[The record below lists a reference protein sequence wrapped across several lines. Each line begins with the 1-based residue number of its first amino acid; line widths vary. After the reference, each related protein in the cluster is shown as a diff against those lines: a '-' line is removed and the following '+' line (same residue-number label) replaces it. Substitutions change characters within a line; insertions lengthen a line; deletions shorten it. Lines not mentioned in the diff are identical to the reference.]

1 MCSLIGII
9 LGKWSETGLEP
20 LQLHGVY
27 IVLWLITEV
36 FLPLRQRAAAGENS
50 PRLEH
55 SNKVIKKQEHT
66 VLILYGFTVMNHY
79 SISDMLFPLET
90 YNCFKY
96 GRNKSKSHTYF
107 FLKQSLILILK
118 WILMVER
125 VCLIFLFRYIYFQ
138 QKNFIRRQYFSQ
150 PCQKNNPRG

>member
-55 SNKVIKKQEHT
+55 SNKVIKEQEHT

-96 GRNKSKSHTYF
+96 GRNKSQKPY
-107 FLKQSLILILK
+107 LILSETIVNFNFK
-118 WILMVER
+118 MNSHGWKSVFDFSVSIY
-125 VCLIFLFRYIYFQ
+125 LFST
-138 QKNFIRRQYFSQ
+138 KELH
-150 PCQKNNPRG
+150 